1 LLSDIGGVA
10 TLVGD
15 PPNVI
20 IASAAG
26 FTFSDFLTHLAPIF
40 IAWFG
45 ALFALWLIFRR
56 ELSRRPENIAG
67 LMSLDER
74 EALSDPVAARK
85 VLIILGGVI
94 LLFFLHGMLH
104 LTPAFVALA
113 GAALPPLGPP

>member
-1 LLSDIGGVA
+1 MLSDIGGVA